1 MIEQER
7 FIFPSSKFY
16 LYGRI
21 KFFDCIEKIQ
31 MARNNMYE
39 SALTLKVII
48 WNGKASGNSTNKNA
62 TFPVDQMLE
71 FSTHSSGIPNFRYC
85 GIAQID

>member
-48 WNGKASGNSTNKNA
+48 
-62 TFPVDQMLE
+62 
-71 FSTHSSGIPNFRYC
+71 
-85 GIAQID
+85 